1 VRADAENSTTTMVG
15 LTWSETGTFT
25 KQLPKPVLDPDNPT
39 SGSLLPTIRWSTVPG
54 AVSYDVHLVEPD
66 GDESTFSNIPAPAGT
81 FTKLTGVGVASWEVR
96 ANFPTDSSAVVHG
109 PYSLPGTFTHTIPEP
124 ANATEEAG
132 DRRLLFNWDPRPR
145 ADHYRVQVST
155 RADFLTTIEN
165 LNTQTTSYA
174 SPLTSATYTAG
185 GTFYWRVAVVD
196 TDSNTGDF
204 TGVRSF
210 TLPPVTDPGGG
221 GTPTLQK
228 FKVLSTGYPVKGK
241 RKTISLTVRNGSFQQ
256 VEGANVRV
264 SGAGVTA
271 VTKQSNASGVAT
283 FRVRAKRYP
292 GTVTFKITKTG
303 FETEYH
309 KKTVRPA

>member
-1 VRADAENSTTTMVG
+1 MVG

-66 GDESTFSNIPAPAGT
+66 GDSNTFTNIPAPAGT
-81 FTKLTGVGVASWEVR
+81 FTELTGVGVATWQVR

-109 PYSLPGTFTHTIPEP
+109 PYSLAGTFTHTIPEP

-155 RADFLTTIEN
+155 RADFMTTIEN

-174 SPLTSATYTAG
+174 PLLNSTTYAAG

-204 TGVRSF
+204 TGVHPF
-210 TLPPVTDPGGG
+210 ALPAITDPGGG

-241 RKTISLTVRNGSFQQ
+241 RKKISLTVRNASFQP
-256 VEGANVRV
+256 VAAANVRV
-264 SGAGVTA
+264 SGAGVNA
-271 VTKQSNASGVAT
+271 VTKQTNASGEVN
-283 FRVRAKRYP
+283 FWVRAKRYP
-292 GTVTFKITKTG
+292 GTVTFKITKAG
-303 FETEYH
+303 FETAYH
-309 KKTVRPA
+309 KKTVRPAGT